1 MKCII
6 YLRVSTK
13 EQAQRLGTKEGYSIP
28 GQREACL
35 KYIKEKGWEVID
47 EYVDRGESAK
57 SSRRP
62 QLQEM
67 LSRIRKEK
75 DVEAVVVHK
84 IDRLARNMEDHIT
97 IKAVLKRAGAG
108 LVSVVENI
116 EDSASGHLIEGIHAL
131 MAEFYSENLGME
143 VRKGME
149 QKVKQ
154 GGWPFRAPMGYKN
167 VRVGGDAR
175 RGMAK
180 TEIDPETS
188 PYIKEAFELYA
199 SGNYSI
205 QQIRDFL
212 LKNGIGSRHKEGEAL
227 AHSTVNNMLANPF
240 YIGKIKFDGVY
251 HKGAQEHLITRK
263 LFNRVQSV
271 LEANNVA
278 GVRHRAYGHYLK
290 GTLFC
295 ETCGSRL
302 SIDMAK
308 NAYAYFYC
316 LGQKQRHSKKKIECH
331 EKYIAVEDMEAQMEE
346 LYKKIQMPKSWST
359 KLVDGFNEEIVAQH
373 SQNTMEEE
381 FAIKRMERL
390 NLEKKKLMQAFY
402 DGAIPVDVLKDEQK
416 RIAEEIA
423 KIDDKRSTS
432 NNNLEQHTEVL
443 EKAIR
448 IAENCALAYK
458 KAKPETRQLFN
469 QAFFKKVFVKDKK
482 IEGVEYTD
490 LFGALLSK
498 SSSKKELV
506 GDSGFEPLT
515 PSLSSW
521 CSPN

>member
-75 DVEAVVVHK
+75 DVEAIVIHK

-97 IKAVLKRAGAG
+97 IKAVLKRAGAS

-175 RGMAK
+175 RGMAI
-180 TEIDPETS
+180 TEINPETS
-188 PYIKEAFELYA
+188 PYIK
-199 SGNYSI
+199 
-205 QQIRDFL
+205 
-212 LKNGIGSRHKEGEAL
+212 
-227 AHSTVNNMLANPF
+227 
-240 YIGKIKFDGVY
+240 
-251 HKGAQEHLITRK
+251 
-263 LFNRVQSV
+263 
-271 LEANNVA
+271 
-278 GVRHRAYGHYLK
+278 
-290 GTLFC
+290 
-295 ETCGSRL
+295 
-302 SIDMAK
+302 
-308 NAYAYFYC
+308 
-316 LGQKQRHSKKKIECH
+316 
-331 EKYIAVEDMEAQMEE
+331 
-346 LYKKIQMPKSWST
+346 
-359 KLVDGFNEEIVAQH
+359 
-373 SQNTMEEE
+373 
-381 FAIKRMERL
+381 
-390 NLEKKKLMQAFY
+390 
-402 DGAIPVDVLKDEQK
+402 
-416 RIAEEIA
+416 
-423 KIDDKRSTS
+423 
-432 NNNLEQHTEVL
+432 
-443 EKAIR
+443 
-448 IAENCALAYK
+448 
-458 KAKPETRQLFN
+458 
-469 QAFFKKVFVKDKK
+469 
-482 IEGVEYTD
+482 
-490 LFGALLSK
+490 
-498 SSSKKELV
+498 
-506 GDSGFEPLT
+506 
-515 PSLSSW
+515 
-521 CSPN
+521 